1 MKYLGL
7 FSGKIYEESEKS
19 SMEECGYQISDKD
32 AENDEYVKGCYITKH
47 IMSCMSCF
55 GCPASKRK

>member
-19 SMEECGYQISDKD
+19 SMKECGRQISDED
-32 AENDEYVKGCYITKH
+32 AVNSELIGDMHVSDLMACVT
-47 IMSCMSCF
+47 CF
-55 GCPASKRK
+55 GCPMAQRR

>member
-19 SMEECGYQISDKD
+19 SMEECGHQISDED
-32 AENDEYVKGCYITKH
+32 ASNDELIGKMHVRDLMNCVT
-47 IMSCMSCF
+47 CF
-55 GCPASKRK
+55 GCPMAQRR